1 MDNFCPCLGTL
12 RMTRIMLGQDNVEE
26 IVHEQYKE
34 EFVAYHIIVYYSVGI
49 VCIRKSTL
57 YTRAATWRVGRLTPW

>member
-1 MDNFCPCLGTL
+1 
-12 RMTRIMLGQDNVEE
+12 MLGQDNVEE

-49 VCIRKSTL
+49 SIRKSTL
-57 YTRAATWRVGRLTPW
+57 YTRMPTWGLGGGGTPWGI